1 MHVKRFTVRH
11 PGVPRESRG
20 TYANLSHEAAIA
32 HGRHTSGAGNTFIR
46 AMPRGSRAITMNT
59 KTEDHAR
66 QRKEGEPWPRHLA
79 PGTS

>member
-11 PGVPRESRG
+11 PEVARESRA

-32 HGRHTSGAGNTFIR
+32 HERCTSGAGNTFIR
-46 AMPRGSRAITMNT
+46 AMPRGSRAITMKT

-66 QRKEGEPWPRHLA
+66 
-79 PGTS
+79 